1 MASVANWLVK
11 RWYAEQLG
19 WASVFAPLSA
29 LFALMSAG
37 RRLAY
42 RLRWLP
48 SYRLTVPVVVVGNVT
63 VGGAGKTPLTYHL
76 LTALRQQGWQPAVI
90 SRGYGGHATV
100 PTPVKIDS
108 DPNLCGD
115 EPVLL
120 ARTGCPVWVGRDRVA
135 TGQALLAA
143 HPEVDVLLSDDG
155 LQHYRLQRD
164 LELLVIDGRRQLG
177 NGWLLPCGPLREGR
191 WRLQT
196 VDAVV
201 VNGEPVAAIQTP
213 APLFAMTLQPE
224 PFYALTNAA
233 HQRVVADFIGKDC
246 AAIAGIA
253 DPQRFFNT
261 LGQMGLHC
269 REYPFPDHHPL
280 KMKDLPVAEC
290 VLMTEKDAV
299 KLQQHS
305 ESANADDKLWVLPI
319 SAVLSPDLASWLTEQ
334 LKALHHH
341 G

>member
-1 MASVANWLVK
+1 MAFVADWLVK
-11 RWYAEQLG
+11 RWYAAHPGL
-19 WASVFAPLSA
+19 AIVLAPLSA
-29 LFALMSAG
+29 LFALISAG
-37 RRLAY
+37 RRFAY
-42 RLRWLP
+42 RVHWLS
-48 SYRLTVPVVVVGNVT
+48 SYRLAVPVVVVGNIT

-76 LTALRQQGWQPAVI
+76 LTALRQQGWHPAVI
-90 SRGYGGHATV
+90 SRGYGGRATI
-100 PTPVKIDS
+100 PTAVTLDS
-108 DPNLCGD
+108 DPALCGD
-115 EPVLL
+115 EPILL

-135 TGQALLAA
+135 TAQALLAA

-164 LELLVIDGRRQLG
+164 IELLVIDGRRQLG

-201 VNGEPVAAIQTP
+201 VNGGQVTAFDSTLPC
-213 APLFAMTLQPE
+213 FAMSLQPQ
-224 PFYALTNAA
+224 PFYALTNPCRQRAA
-233 HQRVVADFIGKDC
+233 ADFIGKDC

-253 DPQRFFNT
+253 DPKRFFNT
-261 LGQMGLHC
+261 LGQLGLRY

-280 KMKDLPVAEC
+280 EMKDLPAAEYI
-290 VLMTEKDAV
+290 LMTEKDAV

-305 ESANADDKLWVLPI
+305 ASANADDKLWVLPI
-319 SAVLSPDLASWLTEQ
+319 SAALSPDLASWLTEQ